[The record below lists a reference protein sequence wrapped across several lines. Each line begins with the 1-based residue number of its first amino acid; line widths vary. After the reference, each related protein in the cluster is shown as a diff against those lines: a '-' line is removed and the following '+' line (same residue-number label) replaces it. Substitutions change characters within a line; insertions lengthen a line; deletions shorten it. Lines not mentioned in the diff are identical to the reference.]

1 MPQVVAA
8 HALLLLAAAVLAL
21 GVGVWMVTA
30 AARFAARQADELWAL
45 ADLLVPGPL
54 RRGPAYLIVHLALG
68 LLVTVAIIAYLA
80 IAENVLA
87 GRWLV
92 DFDLAFA
99 RALTADAS
107 PAWRTFFW
115 YVTWLGSAP
124 VVAAVAGVVVW
135 VLARKGHGLL
145 ATMWAAGQGGA
156 ALLNY
161 ALKLAFERPRPDG
174 ADPQLFSSGWSFP
187 SGHAMGSVVLCGI
200 GVYLLLRL
208 VPAWWDQRLV
218 LTALLAWPL
227 LVGFSR
233 LYLGVHY
240 ASDVIAGMVAGIAW
254 VAICVSG
261 AEVVLQRR
269 ARMRSRSRTASRV
282 AWPPTSVSK

>member
-1 MPQVVAA
+1 MSQVVAA

-21 GVGVWMVTA
+21 AAGVWIVTA
-30 AARFAARQADELWAL
+30 AARFAAQRADELWAL
-45 ADLLVPGPL
+45 ADRFVPGPL
-54 RRGPAYLIVHLALG
+54 RRARTYLAVHLALG
-68 LLVTVAIIAYLA
+68 LLVTVAIVAFLA

-87 GRWLV
+87 GRWLA
-92 DFDLAFA
+92 DFDLAFS
-99 RALTADAS
+99 RALVAETS

-124 VVAAVAGVVVW
+124 IVATVAGVVVW
-135 VLARKGHGLL
+135 VLARKGHALL
-145 ATMWAAGQGGA
+145 AIVWAAGQGGA

-208 VPAWWDQRLV
+208 VPAWWDRRLV

-240 ASDVIAGMVAGIAW
+240 VSDVVAGLLAGIAW

-261 AEVVLQRR
+261 AEVVLRR
-269 ARMRSRSRTASRV
+269 RKV
-282 AWPPTSVSK
+282 ANSSIRNAGESSILNG